1 MEEKVYE
8 YLKALVAVPGI
19 SDTDDEKMAVERIG
33 EILKAQ
39 SYFQVYPEN
48 FGEIMI
54 PGDAKKRPLVYGLVR
69 GNKSSGRTVIFT
81 GHYDVVGV
89 EDYGPLKPLAFS
101 MEELKAAF
109 VAAVKEK
116 KIAEFLKAQGC
127 EATEAEVTEFLK
139 AKQDAEGEIA
149 DEELDAVAGGCNDV
163 EFMISVGTLGAY
175 CLGRAIDSA
184 TGNGSAKEHWGEG
197 QILCNA

>member
-1 MEEKVYE
+1 MLIVYLVGNRLDYGLSFSLPVEPTKEPEPELSDFEPMSRQTALAEAEE
-8 YLKALVAVPGI
+8 LFVPGAGRAEAEELFREI
-19 SDTDDEKMAVERIG
+19 EGLMLTGPSGKPSWFIASERGMTIEALYSRVIG
-33 EILKAQ
+33 
-39 SYFQVYPEN
+39 S
-48 FGEIMI
+48 
-54 PGDAKKRPLVYGLVR
+54 
-69 GNKSSGRTVIFT
+69 
-81 GHYDVVGV
+81 
-89 EDYGPLKPLAFS
+89 
-101 MEELKAAF
+101 EELKAAF

-127 EATEAEVTEFLK
+127 EATEAEVTEFLMSL
-139 AKQDAEGEIA
+139 DAEGEIA

>member
-1 MEEKVYE
+1 M
-8 YLKALVAVPGI
+8 
-19 SDTDDEKMAVERIG
+19 D
-33 EILKAQ
+33 
-39 SYFQVYPEN
+39 
-48 FGEIMI
+48 
-54 PGDAKKRPLVYGLVR
+54 YGLSFSLPVEPTKEPEPELSDFEPMSRQTALAEAEELFREIEGLMLTGPSGKPSWFIASER
-69 GNKSSGRTVIFT
+69 GMTIEALYSRVI
-81 GHYDVVGV
+81 G
-89 EDYGPLKPLAFS
+89 S
-101 MEELKAAF
+101 EELKAAF

-149 DEELDAVAGGCNDV
+149 DEELDAVTGGCNDV